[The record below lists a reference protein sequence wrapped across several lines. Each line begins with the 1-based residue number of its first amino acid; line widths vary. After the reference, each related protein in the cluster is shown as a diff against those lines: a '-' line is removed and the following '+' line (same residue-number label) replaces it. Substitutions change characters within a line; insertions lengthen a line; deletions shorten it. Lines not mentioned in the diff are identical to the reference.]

1 LLGRIGKVRTI
12 LSLVAALTAL
22 LFGTMAQAEQLTG
35 TGGNCVGGVAD
46 VRTWRPE
53 HGPAAAFIA
62 NAYTSAEGTLF
73 IGLGFDAQGFWS
85 VEDHSGSDA
94 GEGPG
99 VLYLAHTSFKGVRT
113 LHKVYDGTEHASFE
127 EVRQPDDTVEQTMAR
142 LHDAQ
147 RAAIKKRLFT
157 LAAGPWK
164 VKSLSH
170 DYRLGT
176 PKRNEEGS
184 IETFTGWF
192 AEAAMHG
199 KPTLRFGIV
208 GEPFMCWCD
217 YGWRGYTLAAPKK
230 AKR

>member
-1 LLGRIGKVRTI
+1 
-12 LSLVAALTAL
+12 
-22 LFGTMAQAEQLTG
+22 MAQAEQLVG

-53 HGPAAAFIA
+53 YGAPAAFIA
-62 NAYTSAEGTLF
+62 DAYTSAEGTLF
-73 IGLGFDAQGFWS
+73 VALGFDSTGFWS

-94 GEGPG
+94 SEGAG
-99 VLYLAHTSFKGVRT
+99 VLYLAHTSFKGERT
-113 LHKVYDGTEHASFE
+113 LHRVYDGTGHAPFE
-127 EVRQPDDTVEQTMAR
+127 EIRQPDDTPEQTTDRFHAV
-142 LHDAQ
+142 Q

-164 VKSLSH
+164 VKALVH

-176 PKRNEEGS
+176 PKRNEEGG

-192 AEAAMHG
+192 AEAAKPD

-208 GEPFMCWCD
+208 GDPFMCWCD
-217 YGWRGYTLAAPKK
+217 YGWRGYTLAAPKQ